1 MWAIRHNSKSLVL
14 RNEMQAAETEI
25 QRVSVTHSYRCGA
38 ATASDVSP
46 VDGPFTARCTLLADI
61 MAQSPTVLD
70 E

>member
-1 MWAIRHNSKSLVL
+1 MNKTIDFLVL
-14 RNEMQAAETEI
+14 CDEMQAAEIDI
-25 QRVSVTHSYRCGA
+25 QSISLSDSFVSLRRYRQ
-38 ATASDVSP
+38 